1 MCSYLHKK
9 FFFLQKVGVT
19 LMQGNHEERN
29 QQANLPLFN
38 IEMMSKRKWDNYRFT
53 SRRELHVYSP

>member
-1 MCSYLHKK
+1 MGDRRPKDSGGANHRYKH
-9 FFFLQKVGVT
+9 
-19 LMQGNHEERN
+19 MQGNHEERN